1 MLNGFEWDPL
11 KAAENLRKHRV
22 SFEEAATIFF
32 DPFALTIPD
41 PDHSSSEDRFVTIG
55 QSIKL
60 RVLVVIHTDRK
71 QRIRLISAR
80 KATARERGYYED

>member
-80 KATARERGYYED
+80 KATARERGNYED